1 LPDGIDD
8 GGIERVQDVALVDD
22 GCGSSDDH
30 RFFILIGIPGG
41 QGDNRHEWIVNLDK
55 RRRRHTTEHRKVN
68 VHDDRSGL
76 EFRCQEHGFFA
87 IDGLPDD
94 REVLVQPDVFLM
106 DINMPRMNGIK
117 ASNLIKKS
125 WDATVIIGLCAV
137 RDSYTIDAF
146 MRAGAS
152 AIVASLF
159 TSI

>member
-1 LPDGIDD
+1 
-8 GGIERVQDVALVDD
+8 
-22 GCGSSDDH
+22 
-30 RFFILIGIPGG
+30 
-41 QGDNRHEWIVNLDK
+41 
-55 RRRRHTTEHRKVN
+55 VN

-152 AIVASLF
+152 ALCLVFLQAFDSRLAIVCTALIICAHLYNPGGTQYIAMTNRVFGILMLWVSAFFSKLTGCESLPF
-159 TSI
+159 